1 MAQDLTSA
9 RRIVFIRRM
18 LLVAA
23 AVVAA
28 VIIAWFVQNT
38 IPRRIVL
45 ATGPVDGLHHELA
58 QRYQA
63 ILARNGVTVVERVT
77 SGAEENARLLRDPES
92 GVDVAFMLGG
102 VVPPPEQAGIQMIA
116 SLYFEPLWVFYR
128 GDAELAQLDDLRY
141 KRIAIGAP
149 GQGVRAFVEPLLAA
163 NNITGFN
170 SELVPIGNVEALRA
184 LQAGRVDAICL
195 LGAVTSPAVFQ
206 ALHDTGLKLMSHQRA
221 EAYERRYPH
230 ITALTLPPGTVDL
243 GLHIPE
249 REARLFGTEAML
261 VAREGLAPAIIDLFL
276 DAARELHS
284 GQGHFEKRNA
294 FPSIEQ
300 VDLPV
305 SVEADRHV
313 RFGPSL
319 LKRHLPF
326 FVATYVERLVILL
339 VPVLFLI
346 VPLINW
352 LPQLLRW
359 RARSRVYRWYGEL
372 ALLERDVDRRQGELP
387 IVRWLAD
394 LDRIEH
400 AAAHIRLP
408 ANMASLGYTLR
419 EHIALVRRTILS
431 RCEAARATLESPS
444 DA

>member
-58 QRYQA
+58 QRYKA

-77 SGAEENARLLRDPES
+77 SGAEENAQLLRDPAS
-92 GVDVAFMLGG
+92 DVDVAFMLGG
-102 VVPPPEQAGIQMIA
+102 VVPTAEYKGIEMLA

-128 GDAELAQLDDLRY
+128 GDEALAQLDDLRY

-149 GQGVRAFVEPLLAA
+149 GQGVHAFVEPLLAA

-230 ITALTLPPGTVDL
+230 ITAMTLPPGTVDL
-243 GLHIPE
+243 GLRIPE
-249 REARLFGTEAML
+249 REMKLFGTEAML
-261 VAREGLAPAIIDLFL
+261 VAREGLAPAIVDLL
-276 DAARELHS
+276 MDAARELHS

-408 ANMASLGYTLR
+408 SNMASEGYTLR

-431 RCEAARATLESPS
+431 RREAARATLESPS
-444 DA
+444 DG